1 MMSAML
7 REWKHP
13 YYTRT
18 ITVWFIQTSPSNN
31 MIVNLE
37 NNYLQVNETTPQSG
51 CNPNN
56 QIKRPLAVCLEL

>member
-13 YYTRT
+13 YYTLT

-37 NNYLQVNETTPQSG
+37 NNYLQVNETSH
-51 CNPNN
+51 NLVVFLIPN
-56 QIKRPLAVCLEL
+56 QKTFGFKQYA